1 MYYEII
7 KKQFK
12 RLNDSITQSII
23 QNYQSGFPD
32 QVILG
37 GFSTDR
43 DIFHELCLLYDTIN
57 DINTTIIPNKNKLLL
72 LVDPFFDNKESF
84 ELGVK
89 FYLWEPDVETK
100 SISYQLLPNE
110 IIDNKIPSNIMHSHI
125 SSKEDLLLNLDDL
138 DLSVIES
145 EGDFNQLVQKL
156 NANVI
161 QKGNLG
167 KTKNEEFNATNLNY
181 FKIRLLSVQK
191 FLLIIEKYLEN
202 KIENLDSAIIDK
214 IDYLVNELINSFNQE
229 EIFDAIVKEFKQN
242 QIVQT
247 LTNLLKLQVN
257 ITEKINEK
265 NL

>member
-1 MYYEII
+1 M
-7 KKQFK
+7 
-12 RLNDSITQSII
+12 
-23 QNYQSGFPD
+23 
-32 QVILG
+32 G

-89 FYLWEPDVETK
+89 FYFWEPDVETR
-100 SISYQLLPNE
+100 SISYQLLPHE
-110 IIDNKIPSNIMHSHI
+110 VIDNKIPSNIIHSHI
-125 SSKEDLLLNLDDL
+125 SSKEDLLLNLNDL
-138 DLSVIES
+138 DLTVIES

-161 QKGNLG
+161 QKSNFI
-167 KTKNEEFNATNLNY
+167 KNKNEEFSGINLNY

-191 FLLIIEKYLEN
+191 FLVIIEKYLEN
-202 KIENLDSAIIDK
+202 KAESLDQTLVDK
-214 IDYLVNELINSFNQE
+214 IDFVVNELVNSFNQE
-229 EIFDAIVKEFKQN
+229 EVFDAVVKEFKQN

>member
-1 MYYEII
+1 M
-7 KKQFK
+7 
-12 RLNDSITQSII
+12 
-23 QNYQSGFPD
+23 
-32 QVILG
+32 
-37 GFSTDR
+37 
-43 DIFHELCLLYDTIN
+43 
-57 DINTTIIPNKNKLLL
+57 L

-89 FYLWEPDVETK
+89 FYFWEPDVETR
-100 SISYQLLPNE
+100 SISYQLLPHE

-125 SSKEDLLLNLDDL
+125 SSKEDLLLNLNDL
-138 DLSVIES
+138 DLSVIET

-156 NANVI
+156 NASVV
-161 QKGNLG
+161 QKGSLSKG
-167 KTKNEEFNATNLNY
+167 KNEEFSVNNLNY

-191 FLLIIEKYLEN
+191 FLAIIEKYLES
-202 KIENLDSAIIDK
+202 KPENLDHDTVNK
-214 IDYLVNELINSFNQE
+214 IDYLVNELVNSFNQE
-229 EIFDAIVKEFKQN
+229 DVFDAIVKEFKQN

>member
-1 MYYEII
+1 M
-7 KKQFK
+7 
-12 RLNDSITQSII
+12 
-23 QNYQSGFPD
+23 
-32 QVILG
+32 G

-89 FYLWEPDVETK
+89 FYFWEPDVETR
-100 SISYQLLPNE
+100 SISYQLLPHE
-110 IIDNKIPSNIMHSHI
+110 VIDNKIPSNIIHSNI
-125 SSKEDLLLNLDDL
+125 SSKEDLLLNLNDL

-145 EGDFNQLVQKL
+145 EGDFNQLVQNL

-161 QKGNLG
+161 QKSNFS
-167 KTKNEEFNATNLNY
+167 KNKNEEFSGINLNY
-181 FKIRLLSVQK
+181 FKTRLLSVQK
-191 FLLIIEKYLEN
+191 FLVIIEKYLEN
-202 KIENLDSAIIDK
+202 KAESLDQTLVDK
-214 IDYLVNELINSFNQE
+214 IDFVVNELVNSFNQE
-229 EIFDAIVKEFKQN
+229 EVFDAVVKEFKQN

-257 ITEKINEK
+257 LTEKINEK

>member
-1 MYYEII
+1 M
-7 KKQFK
+7 
-12 RLNDSITQSII
+12 
-23 QNYQSGFPD
+23 
-32 QVILG
+32 G

-89 FYLWEPDVETK
+89 FYFWEPDVETR
-100 SISYQLLPNE
+100 SISYQLLPHE
-110 IIDNKIPSNIMHSHI
+110 VIDNKIPSNIIHSHI
-125 SSKEDLLLNLDDL
+125 SSKEDLLLNLNDL
-138 DLSVIES
+138 DLTVIES

-161 QKGNLG
+161 QKSNFI
-167 KTKNEEFNATNLNY
+167 KNKNEEFSGINLNY
-181 FKIRLLSVQK
+181 FKTRLLSVQK
-191 FLLIIEKYLEN
+191 FLVIIEKYLEN
-202 KIENLDSAIIDK
+202 KAESLDQTLVDK
-214 IDYLVNELINSFNQE
+214 IDFVVNELVNSFNQE
-229 EIFDAIVKEFKQN
+229 EVFDAVVKEFKQN
-242 QIVQT
+242 QLVQT

>member
-1 MYYEII
+1 
-7 KKQFK
+7 
-12 RLNDSITQSII
+12 
-23 QNYQSGFPD
+23 
-32 QVILG
+32 LG

-89 FYLWEPDVETK
+89 FYFWEPDVETR
-100 SISYQLLPNE
+100 SISYQLLPHE
-110 IIDNKIPSNIMHSHI
+110 VIDNKIPSNIIHSHI
-125 SSKEDLLLNLDDL
+125 SSKEDLLLNLNDL
-138 DLSVIES
+138 DLTVIES

-161 QKGNLG
+161 QKSNFI
-167 KTKNEEFNATNLNY
+167 KNKNEEFSGINLNY
-181 FKIRLLSVQK
+181 FKTRLLSVQK
-191 FLLIIEKYLEN
+191 FLVIIEKYLEN
-202 KIENLDSAIIDK
+202 KAESLDQTLVDK
-214 IDYLVNELINSFNQE
+214 IDFVVNELVNSFNQE
-229 EIFDAIVKEFKQN
+229 EVFDAVVKEFKQN
-242 QIVQT
+242 QLVQT

>member
-1 MYYEII
+1 
-7 KKQFK
+7 
-12 RLNDSITQSII
+12 
-23 QNYQSGFPD
+23 
-32 QVILG
+32 LG

-89 FYLWEPDVETK
+89 FYFWEPDVETR
-100 SISYQLLPNE
+100 SISYQLLPHE
-110 IIDNKIPSNIMHSHI
+110 VIDNKIPSNIIHSNI
-125 SSKEDLLLNLDDL
+125 SSKEDLLLNLNDL

-145 EGDFNQLVQKL
+145 EGDFNQLVQNL

-161 QKGNLG
+161 QKSNFS
-167 KTKNEEFNATNLNY
+167 KNKNEEFSGINLNY
-181 FKIRLLSVQK
+181 FKTRLLSVQK
-191 FLLIIEKYLEN
+191 FLVIIEKYLEN
-202 KIENLDSAIIDK
+202 KAESLDQTLVDK
-214 IDYLVNELINSFNQE
+214 IDFVVNELVNSFNQE
-229 EIFDAIVKEFKQN
+229 EVFDAVVKEFKQN

-257 ITEKINEK
+257 LTEKINEK

>member
-1 MYYEII
+1 
-7 KKQFK
+7 
-12 RLNDSITQSII
+12 
-23 QNYQSGFPD
+23 
-32 QVILG
+32 LG

-89 FYLWEPDVETK
+89 FYFWEPDVETR
-100 SISYQLLPNE
+100 SISYQLLPHE
-110 IIDNKIPSNIMHSHI
+110 VIDNKIPSNIIHSHI
-125 SSKEDLLLNLDDL
+125 SSKEDLLLNLNDL
-138 DLSVIES
+138 DLTVIES

-161 QKGNLG
+161 QKSNFI
-167 KTKNEEFNATNLNY
+167 KNKNEEFSGINLNY

-191 FLLIIEKYLEN
+191 FLVIIEKYLEN
-202 KIENLDSAIIDK
+202 KAESLDQTLVDK
-214 IDYLVNELINSFNQE
+214 IDFVVNELVNSFNQE
-229 EIFDAIVKEFKQN
+229 EVFDAVVKEFKQN
-242 QIVQT
+242 QLVQT